1 MKSRLGTSSYR
12 LRLIVGFMLVI
23 ILVAGAWAYSLY
35 APLESA
41 VRDQQ
46 QQRLTELARAGA
58 VILPLANGTLEDALT
73 EVAGEGDVRFT
84 VVAAN
89 GTVLADTQAER
100 AQLENH
106 GDRPEVR
113 AAFEDRIGSDVRR
126 SETQGVD
133 RMYVA
138 VRAED
143 NDGAFV
149 VVRASESLNRIAA
162 LTSEARQA
170 GLWLLPVALALAALA
185 AWWVTQASAGPV
197 ERLALAAHTMAKGDL
212 GSPVP
217 DERGP
222 LKPLSS
228 ALTELRHELRSR
240 LTALEAEQ
248 RTLRIALDGLSDGV
262 VLLDGDRVQLAN
274 RALPAMLPLPP
285 GELVGRTVTDLGLP
299 APLEATILAH
309 LGDEQPALVDL
320 GPDPFQ
326 RYQRVTTVPLGREDG
341 VTRTL
346 VAVTDTTESRRLDAV
361 RRDFVANASHEL
373 KTPTA
378 SILLLAESADQAAR
392 DGDDQQALA
401 FLAQVHAEAQRL
413 KTLVVDLL
421 DLSRI
426 ESVPD
431 TREVAD
437 VRKAVELAL
446 AGHRRAAA
454 AKHLALSSDLEA
466 VAGVDVAVRCN
477 MTDLAVALDNL
488 LANAI
493 AYTESGE
500 VSISVEADD
509 DSVGITVADTGIG
522 IPNAEVERVFE
533 RFYRV
538 DRARGR
544 ATGGTGLGL
553 SLVHNIAERAGGTV
567 ALESRLDEG
576 TAVTLRLPRAR

>member
-1 MKSRLGTSSYR
+1 MNSRLGTSSYR

-23 ILVAGAWAYSLY
+23 VLVAGAWAWSLY
-35 APLESA
+35 APLEAA
-41 VRDQQ
+41 VREQQ
-46 QQRLTELARAGA
+46 QQRLTQLARAGA
-58 VILPLANGTLEDALT
+58 VIVPLADGALGDALA

-84 VVAAN
+84 VVAAD
-89 GTVLADTQAER
+89 GTVLADTQAEPG
-100 AQLENH
+100 QLENH

-113 AAFEDRIGSDVRR
+113 AALKEGSGSDVRR

-138 VRAED
+138 VLAED
-143 NDGAFV
+143 DRGARV
-149 VVRASESLNRIAA
+149 VVRASASLNRIAA
-162 LTSEARQA
+162 LTSDARRA
-170 GLWLLPVALALAALA
+170 GLWLLPVALALAAVA

-222 LKPLSS
+222 LQPLSA
-228 ALTELRHELRSR
+228 ALTSLRHELRSR
-240 LTALEAEQ
+240 LSALEAEQ

-262 VLLDGDRVQLAN
+262 LLLDGTRVRLVN
-274 RALPAMLPLPP
+274 RALPTMLRLLP
-285 GELVGRTVTDLGLP
+285 GELVGRTVADLGLP
-299 APLEATILAH
+299 APIEATILGRLA
-309 LGDEQPALVDL
+309 DEKPAFVDL

-326 RYQRVTTVPLGREDG
+326 RYQRVTIVPLGRENG

-392 DGDDQQALA
+392 DGDDAQALS
-401 FLAQVHAEAQRL
+401 FLSQVHAEAQRL
-413 KTLVVDLL
+413 RALVTDLL

-426 ESVPD
+426 ESVSHSND
-431 TREVAD
+431 VSD
-437 VRKAVELAL
+437 VRRAVELAL

-454 AKHLALSSDLEA
+454 AKHLALSADLKQ
-466 VAGVDVAVRCN
+466 VSGVDVAVRCN
-477 MTDLAVALDNL
+477 MTDLAVAIDNL

-493 AYTESGE
+493 TYTESGE
-500 VSISVEADD
+500 VSIRVATDD
-509 DSVGITVADTGIG
+509 DTVIIAVADTGIG
-522 IPNAEVERVFE
+522 IPDADVERVFE

-553 SLVHNIAERAGGTV
+553 SLVRNIAERAGGTV
-567 ALESRLDEG
+567 ALESHLDEG
-576 TAVTLRLPRAR
+576 TVATLRLPRAR